1 MTRTS
6 SNCSASVEFFETS
19 DSSIF
24 TVSKLSEVVSLKMSS
39 IKSLSIDCVG
49 PGLLGA
55 SAAFDISALELSVV
69 GISVSLTQ
77 VLVAESVES
86 TLKQNSSPVNSGVS
100 SSFL

>member
-1 MTRTS
+1 
-6 SNCSASVEFFETS
+6 
-19 DSSIF
+19 
-24 TVSKLSEVVSLKMSS
+24 MSS

-55 SAAFDISALELSVV
+55 SVAFDISASALELSVV